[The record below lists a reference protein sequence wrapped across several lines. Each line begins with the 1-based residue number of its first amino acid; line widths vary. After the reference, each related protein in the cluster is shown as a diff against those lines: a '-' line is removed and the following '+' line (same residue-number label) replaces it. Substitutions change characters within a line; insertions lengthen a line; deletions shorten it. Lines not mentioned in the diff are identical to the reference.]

1 MKELVLTKES
11 IELLANAISNEMES
25 LARLNKDC
33 FVPEK
38 AKELIREELVKYH
51 TLLDYILSYQE

>member
-1 MKELVLTKES
+1 MKELVFTEES
-11 IELLANAISNEMES
+11 IRMLADAISNEIES

-38 AKELIREELVKYH
+38 AKEMIQDELVKYK
-51 TLLDYILSYQE
+51 TLLDYILS

>member
-1 MKELVLTKES
+1 MKELVFTEDS
-11 IELLANAISNEMES
+11 IRMLADAILNEIES

-38 AKELIREELVKYH
+38 AKEMIQDELVKYK
-51 TLLDYILSYQE
+51 TLLDYILS

>member
-1 MKELVLTKES
+1 MKELVFTEDS
-11 IELLANAISNEMES
+11 IRMLADAIANEMES

-38 AKELIREELVKYH
+38 AKEVIQEELVKYH
-51 TLLDYILSYQE
+51 TLLDYILS

>member
-1 MKELVLTKES
+1 MKELVFTEDS
-11 IELLANAISNEMES
+11 IRMLADAISNEMES

-38 AKELIREELVKYH
+38 AKEVIQDELVKYK
-51 TLLDYILSYQE
+51 TLLDYILS

>member
-1 MKELVLTKES
+1 MKELVFTEDG
-11 IELLANAISNEMES
+11 IRMLADAISNEIES

-38 AKELIREELVKYH
+38 AKEMIQDELVKYK
-51 TLLDYILSYQE
+51 TLLDYILS

>member
-1 MKELVLTKES
+1 MKELVFTEDS
-11 IELLANAISNEMES
+11 IRMLADAISNEMES

-38 AKELIREELVKYH
+38 AKEVIQEELVKYR
-51 TLLDYILSYQE
+51 TLLDYILS

>member
-11 IELLANAISNEMES
+11 IELLVSAILNEMES
-25 LARLNKDC
+25 LARLNKDN

-38 AKELIREELVKYH
+38 AKEVIQEELVKYK
-51 TLLDYILSYQE
+51 TLLDYIINA

>member
-1 MKELVLTKES
+1 MKELVFTEDS
-11 IELLANAISNEMES
+11 IRMLADAISNEMES

-38 AKELIREELVKYH
+38 AKEAIQEEIVKYR
-51 TLLDYILSYQE
+51 TLLDYILS

>member
-1 MKELVLTKES
+1 MKELVFTEDS
-11 IELLANAISNEMES
+11 IRMLADAISNEMES

-38 AKELIREELVKYH
+38 AKEVILDELVKYK
-51 TLLDYILSYQE
+51 TLLDYILS

>member
-1 MKELVLTKES
+1 MKELVFTEDS
-11 IELLANAISNEMES
+11 IRMLADAISNEMES

-38 AKELIREELVKYH
+38 AEELVKYK
-51 TLLDYILSYQE
+51 TLLDYILS

>member
-1 MKELVLTKES
+1 MKELVFTEDG
-11 IELLANAISNEMES
+11 IRMLADAISNEMES

-38 AKELIREELVKYH
+38 AKEVIQEELVKYH
-51 TLLDYILSYQE
+51 TLLDYILS

>member
-1 MKELVLTKES
+1 MKELVFNEDS
-11 IELLANAISNEMES
+11 IRMLADAISNEIES

-38 AKELIREELVKYH
+38 AKEMIQDELVKYK
-51 TLLDYILSYQE
+51 TLLDYILS

>member
-11 IELLANAISNEMES
+11 IELLVSAISNEMES
-25 LARLNKDC
+25 LARLNKDN

-38 AKELIREELVKYH
+38 AKEVIQYK
-51 TLLDYILSYQE
+51 TLLDYIISA

>member
-1 MKELVLTKES
+1 MKELVFTEDS
-11 IELLANAISNEMES
+11 IRMLADAISNEIES

-38 AKELIREELVKYH
+38 AKEMIQDELVKYK
-51 TLLDYILSYQE
+51 TLLDYILS